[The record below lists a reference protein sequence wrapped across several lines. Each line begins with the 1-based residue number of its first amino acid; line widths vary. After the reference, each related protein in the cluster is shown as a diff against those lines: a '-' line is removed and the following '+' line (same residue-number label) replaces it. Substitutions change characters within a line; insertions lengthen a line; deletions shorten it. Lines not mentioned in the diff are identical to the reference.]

1 MKYYAVKVG
10 RKIGIYYNWNDC
22 KEQVDKF
29 PKAVFKSFEDIVDAN
44 HFIFGETKSTIK
56 TDYDRNSINCDGAYS
71 SSTEVM
77 EFSIKDTAT
86 GKLIL
91 TKSYDGG
98 TNNLAEFLGLV
109 NAMAYLLENKQN
121 RQKIIYTDSK
131 TALAWVKSGKIN
143 TSYDLENNYI
153 LQQDIQEALFFL
165 SLNPLYNFT
174 LKKWDTVNW
183 GEIPSDFGRK

>member
-121 RQKIIYTDSK
+121 KHKIIYTDSK
-131 TALAWVKSGKIN
+131 TALAWVKSGKIS

-153 LQQDIQEALFFL
+153 IQPDIQEALFFL